1 MEIPEHQATIEMG
14 LKQLQDKWKMLSE
27 LIHSQKEKMKYAREY
42 FQLAEHSE
50 KFIRETNKLLLE
62 WSRRLSA
69 IDDDQG
75 FDAIRKDMENYT
87 KLNKTQQNEIL
98 VRMTAAAGQVFGPSA
113 IYKTQVVQKEQ
124 EETFNAINTILLQAC
139 DMQTKMKSRKD
150 EEMKRLQNNPLLI
163 QVILLIIFFKY

>member
-1 MEIPEHQATIEMG
+1 
-14 LKQLQDKWKMLSE
+14 
-27 LIHSQKEKMKYAREY
+27 
-42 FQLAEHSE
+42 
-50 KFIRETNKLLLE
+50 
-62 WSRRLSA
+62 
-69 IDDDQG
+69 
-75 FDAIRKDMENYT
+75 MENYT

-150 EEMKRLQNNPLLI
+150 EEMKRLQKEIDDHPPPRPPLPA
-163 QVILLIIFFKY
+163 IIDQGYNSIYI